1 MALLRRLTL
10 KVGDQ
15 ILRQQRGRGLT
26 TKPDITNKTKK
37 DTNLLWDSD
46 FLNEN
51 LKEGV
56 YYFVWITS
64 KQAYMTIFFINGM
77 AMIEI

>member
-15 ILRQQRGRGLT
+15 ILSQQRGRGLT
-26 TKPDITNKTKK
+26 PQPDITKKAKK
-37 DTNLLWDSD
+37 DKSLLWDSD

-56 YYFVWITS
+56 YYFVWRTS
-64 KQAYMTIFFINGM
+64 KQAYMPIFFINGM
-77 AMIEI
+77 TMIEI